1 MYQLLQYVTRLKM
14 TSIYASIFLVCC
26 SAIPVSNALEPNN
39 ESTIKALFIYN
50 FTKQI
55 EWPTSQLN
63 KPTFQICVLND
74 SEIAEKLNEIVKG
87 RKFSEKNFEVKNIV
101 KINDAAGA
109 QILFIPKSKWKKI
122 ESEIM
127 NLPHDGLLI
136 ITEEKTI
143 PNSFASINLIEINNQ
158 MRFEINQ
165 NITKKQNLKI
175 SNSLI
180 KLAFNAQ

>member
-1 MYQLLQYVTRLKM
+1 MYPLLQYISRLKM
-14 TSIYASIFLVCC
+14 TSIYASIILVCC
-26 SAIPVSNALEPNN
+26 SAMPNVLEPNN

-55 EWPTSQLN
+55 EWPSSNLN

-74 SEIAEKLNEIVKG
+74 TEIADKLNEIVKG
-87 RKFSEKNFEVKNIV
+87 RKFLDKNFEVKNIS
-101 KINDAAGA
+101 KINEVVGS

-122 ESEIM
+122 ESEITSI
-127 NLPHDGLLI
+127 PHDGLLI

-143 PNSFASINLIEINNQ
+143 PNSFSSINLIEKNEQ

-165 NITKKQNLKI
+165 NTTKKQNLK
-175 SNSLI
+175 
-180 KLAFNAQ
+180 QPH

>member
-1 MYQLLQYVTRLKM
+1 M

-26 SAIPVSNALEPNN
+26 SAIPMSNALEPNN

-55 EWPTSQLN
+55 EWPSSNLS

-74 SEIAEKLNEIVKG
+74 TEIADKLNEIVKG
-87 RKFSEKNFEVKNIV
+87 RKFLDKNFEVKNIS
-101 KINDAAGA
+101 KINEAISS

-122 ESEIM
+122 ESEIT
-127 NLPHDGLLI
+127 NLPNEGLLI
-136 ITEEKTI
+136 ITDEKTI
-143 PNSFASINLIEINNQ
+143 PNTYSSINLVEKNEQ

-165 NITKKQNLKI
+165 NTTKKQNLKI

-180 KLAFNAQ
+180 KLAFNVQ